1 MLTIVLWLLAGLAIA
16 FVIYS
21 YYIEPQQLRLTR
33 RVVPIARLP
42 VELEGL
48 RIVHLSDFHIKSPR
62 RAFPQKMAR
71 RAVEMTIQLA
81 PDLVCLTGDLGHAS
95 RFISL
100 ATERLRPLAEQHFV
114 CVVMGNHDHDKL
126 LETEIGA
133 LPEEHVDMEQWRSE
147 AKAAGFN
154 VLQNE
159 HIIWPVRGRYVII
172 AGVGDPSCGWDDL
185 ARALTNG
192 SAQSLPQGDLHLLLV
207 HSPDLLDDPL
217 TDWADLVLCGHT
229 HGGQFCLPKW
239 GTPWAPVW
247 RDRRRAAGL
256 FRIGQAIC
264 HVTRGVAAGIR
275 ARFLC
280 WPEICELIL
289 QRGDA
294 ALPHLPRY
302 PLNGQ

>member
-1 MLTIVLWLLAGLAIA
+1 MLALVLWLLAGLAIV

-21 YYIEPQQLRLTR
+21 YYIEPQQLRITR
-33 RVVPIARLP
+33 RVVHIPRLP
-42 VELEGL
+42 FELEGL

-62 RAFPQKMAR
+62 RAFPQKMAQ
-71 RAVEMTIQLA
+71 RAVERTIQLA
-81 PDLVCLTGDLGHAS
+81 PDFVCLTGDLGHAS
-95 RFISL
+95 RFISV
-100 ATERLRPLAEQHFV
+100 ATELLRPLAEQHFV

-133 LPEEHVDMEQWRSE
+133 LPEEHVDIEQWRSIVQ
-147 AKAAGFN
+147 AAGFHM
-154 VLQNE
+154 LHNE
-159 HIIWPVRGRYVII
+159 HIVCCLRGRAVII

-185 ARALTNG
+185 SRALTNG
-192 SAQSLPQGDLHLLLV
+192 SAHGLSQGDLHLLLV
-207 HSPDLLDDPL
+207 HSPDLLDNPQ

-229 HGGQFCLPKW
+229 HGGQFCLPKL

-256 FRIGQAIC
+256 FRIGQTIC

-289 QRGDA
+289 QRGDE
-294 ALPHLPRY
+294 ALPRLPRY